1 MTSTADQPEIP
12 VHEGQEAIEQA
23 YAEAEREGVPFVAI
37 ERYENGYAFTYDLLP
52 AGRRLTPAIL
62 AEVKTRLTSELED
75 IVGDGELA
83 TAEVGKSVSDS
94 LGHVS
99 VLASEAAARR
109 VAHAVAPVVLDQT
122 NWTEA

>member
-1 MTSTADQPEIP
+1 MSEYNSTAN
-12 VHEGQEAIEQA
+12 
-23 YAEAEREGVPFVAI
+23 GVVSGFV
-37 ERYENGYAFTYDLLP
+37 EMD
-52 AGRRLTPAIL
+52 IL
-62 AEVKTRLTSELED
+62 ADVSARIQDRIPERIPLDPFAELED